1 MNHRGPDNIT
11 QNEYQGCFIGHARL
25 SIIDIDNRSNQPLLA
40 SDGKTVIIFNGEI
53 YNHKELEKKFN
64 LALKTKSDTE
74 VLAELYLKIGDKML
88 QYLNGM
94 FGFVI
99 FNTETKEYFIARD
112 RLGIKPLY

>member
-1 MNHRGPDNIT
+1 
-11 QNEYQGCFIGHARL
+11 
-25 SIIDIDNRSNQPLLA
+25 
-40 SDGKTVIIFNGEI
+40 
-53 YNHKELEKKFN
+53 
-64 LALKTKSDTE
+64 
-74 VLAELYLKIGDKML
+74 LAELYLKIGDKML